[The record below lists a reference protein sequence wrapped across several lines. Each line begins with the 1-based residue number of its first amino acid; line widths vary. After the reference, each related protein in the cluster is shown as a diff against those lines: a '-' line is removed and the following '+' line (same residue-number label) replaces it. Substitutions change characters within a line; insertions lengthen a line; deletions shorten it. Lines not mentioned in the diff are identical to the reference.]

1 MGWLVKL
8 GRPHLS
14 KGSGRSVQGGSVRRR
29 GAPGRR
35 RAAAATL
42 LGSGASTFIA
52 VAQAVILIPLSLHYL
67 GPRVYGAWLACAE
80 LLVWVQVLDL
90 GLPNLLTQKAGAAF
104 GAGDG
109 RGVAAWFTAGFATLS
124 GLAVAVAALA
134 VAVAP
139 LVARGAG
146 LEGGEAELLAGA
158 FRAGALASAV
168 LLVSNAVVGL
178 ARALQRTGWVNLV
191 SVGAA
196 LVGFGV
202 AVVLLIDGWGVWAL
216 AMGFVARAAV
226 VLAGFLGFMVLRVP
240 RLVPSLWRLGSTELR
255 ETLALAPALAG
266 ANVGYLMMNHTDI
279 PLVATFFGPQVAAVY
294 ALTRKAAE
302 ALRGLLDTFGY
313 AAYGGFAHLVASGD
327 RLRSRAVLSELT
339 SLRLAAACVAAGCYL
354 AVNEA
359 FVGLLFGSEYFGGL
373 GLTAAFAA
381 LLVVGGHSFLFN
393 YLYRAAGAVRAGSNL
408 LFQESLAKVAAMV
421 VGLVT
426 LGLAGAPAMA
436 AVVSAFFVWLNRKL
450 LLALLPRAAEVSRGW
465 PRWPLPAAVLAA
477 GLAVGRIGIEPTW
490 PVVAATGAVLALAGG
505 LAAAADPHLRLALQR
520 GWVGWMR

>member
-1 MGWLVKL
+1 LRAG
-8 GRPHLS
+8 
-14 KGSGRSVQGGSVRRR
+14 
-29 GAPGRR
+29 GRR

-42 LGSGASTFIA
+42 LGSGGATLVA

-67 GPRVYGAWLACAE
+67 GPRVYGAWLACVE

-90 GLPNLLTQKAGAAF
+90 GLPNLLTQKAGAAY
-104 GAGDG
+104 GAGDED
-109 RGVAAWFTAGFATLS
+109 GVAAWFTAGFLTLA
-124 GLAVAVAALA
+124 GHAAVVSALA
-134 VAVAP
+134 VALAP
-139 LVARGAG
+139 AVARWAG
-146 LEGGEAELLAGA
+146 LAGAEAGQLEAA

-168 LLVSNAVVGL
+168 LLLSNVVVGL
-178 ARALQRTGWVNLV
+178 ARALQATGWVNAV
-191 SVGAA
+191 SVGSA
-196 LVGFGV
+196 LSGFGV
-202 AVVLLIDGWGVWAL
+202 AVLLLTQGWGLWAL
-216 AMGFVARAAV
+216 AAGFIARAGV
-226 VLAGFLGFMVLRVP
+226 MLAGLVVFMVLQVP
-240 RLVPSLWRLGSTELR
+240 RLVPGLWRFGRAELR
-255 ETLALAPALAG
+255 EMLSLTPSLAG
-266 ANVGYLMMNHTDI
+266 ANVGYVMMNHTDI
-279 PLVATFFGPQVAAVY
+279 PLVATFFGPQVAAAY
-294 ALTRKAAE
+294 TLTRKAAE

-373 GLTAAFAA
+373 GLTAAFAS

-408 LFQESLAKVAAMV
+408 LFQESLAKVVAMV

-436 AVVSAFFVWLNRKL
+436 AVVSAVFVWLNRKL
-450 LLALLPRAAEVSRGW
+450 LLVLLPRAAEVSRGW

-477 GLAVGRIGIEPTW
+477 GLVIGRIGIEPTW
-490 PVVAATGAVLALAGG
+490 PVVAATAVVFALAGG

-520 GWVGWMR
+520 VWVGWMR